1 MAKEQANYPGSL
13 DILTVDRIAGQAVPS
28 SAFDIIEDAI
38 TEIEEELR
46 RVTTKTAAATL
57 TNNEGGMILVSCAI
71 TPYTLGLPSAVG
83 NNGLT
88 YRIIKTDDNTNLIT
102 VDADGTE
109 TINGSLTH
117 TDLNYQW
124 AYITIKSNNVNWVI
138 INSSQT
144 TTIRVTNLISPIS
157 NSINVKPDG
166 DTDDFFS
173 FKTLLDRPTIKREG
187 GKFIYFESS
196 NVYDVGISFRADDT
210 YSGTLNYEKDN
221 HMMTVLGKNSPFGF
235 KANSDYV
242 NYLKIQTVSTIPEI
256 TVVASGGLKIN
267 AGGTNALLLNH
278 SGGNVGIGTASPSGL
293 LDLNVATDADAHFLL
308 SENDVTKWDIYNDHL
323 DDALQIKAGATL
335 VVELDISGNL
345 DIKAGASYK
354 IGGTAL
360 AVGDITNAQA
370 TLTFGIAN
378 TNAVKIDSASIAN
391 GEYAKFT
398 ATGLES
404 KSFAEVKTD
413 LSLNNVTNDA
423 QIAKSLG
430 TAQGDIIY
438 FTGSA
443 TPARLAKGT
452 AAQVLTMNAG
462 ATAPEWAAASGVPA
476 GSIVAYGATTAPS
489 GWLLCIGTAISRT
502 TYSALFAIISTTY
515 GVGDGSTTFNLP
527 DLQQRFPLGKAAAG
541 TGSTLGGTG
550 GAIDHTHTGPSHV
563 HTTAS
568 HTLTISEIP
577 AHTHQIYTTCSAND
591 DSGYIK
597 TTGELGSVI
606 YEVTESTGGGEG
618 HSHGNTGAGGTGATS
633 ANNPPFQVVNYIIK
647 T

>member
-13 DILTVDRIAGQAVPS
+13 DILTVDRITGQAVPS
-28 SAFDIIEDAI
+28 AAFDIIEDAI

-57 TNNEGGMILVSCAI
+57 TNDEGGMILVSCAV

-88 YRIIKTDDNTNLIT
+88 YRIIKTDNNTNLIT
-102 VDADGTE
+102 IDANGTE

-124 AYITIKSNNVNWVI
+124 AYITIKSNNVNWI
-138 INSSQT
+138 ILNSSQT
-144 TTIRVTNLISPIS
+144 ATIRVDTLISPTA
-157 NSINVKPDG
+157 NSIAVKPDG
-166 DTDDFFS
+166 DTDDFFT
-173 FKTLLDRPTIKREG
+173 FKTVLDRPTIKREG

-242 NYLKIQTVSTIPEI
+242 NYLKVQTVSTIPEI

-278 SGGNVGIGTASPSGL
+278 AGGSVGIGTSSPSGT
-293 LDLNVATDADAHFLL
+293 LDINVATDADAHLLL

-323 DDALQIKAGATL
+323 DDSLQILAGVTL
-335 VVELDISGNL
+335 VAEIDISGNL
-345 DIKAGASYK
+345 NIKSGASYK

-360 AVGDITNAQA
+360 AYTDITGAQA
-370 TLTFGIAN
+370 TLTFGIAD
-378 TNAVKIDSASIAN
+378 TNKVQINSATVAS

-398 ATGLES
+398 VTGLES
-404 KSFAEVKTD
+404 KSFAEIRTDLGLVIGTNVQAFDNALANISALTYVSASFIKLTANDTYAVRTIAEVKTD

-430 TAQGDIIY
+430 TTQGDVIY

-443 TPARLAKGT
+443 TPTRLAKGT
-452 AAQVLTMNAG
+452 ATQVLTMNAG
-462 ATAPEWAAASGVPA
+462 ATAPEWAAANGGTEYLLSTTTVAFNADADTTLYTVPA
-476 GSIVAYGATTAPS
+476 GKRCILMFAWIVGAGDAGATHVSIGQNGAETDFIADTTIGNLNAEFDVAY
-489 GWLLCIGTAISRT
+489 L
-502 TYSALFAIISTTY
+502 
-515 GVGDGSTTFNLP
+515 DGSVNTGINPKTL
-527 DLQQRFPLGKAAAG
+527 KSYAAG
-541 TGSTLGGTG
+541 T
-550 GAIDHTHTGPSHV
+550 
-563 HTTAS
+563 
-568 HTLTISEIP
+568 
-577 AHTHQIYTTCSAND
+577 
-591 DSGYIK
+591 
-597 TTGELGSVI
+597 VI
-606 YEVTESTGGGEG
+606 EMKVTFNAGVA
-618 HSHGNTGAGGTGATS
+618 GNTVFLFG
-633 ANNPPFQVVNYIIK
+633 FLY
-647 T
+647 